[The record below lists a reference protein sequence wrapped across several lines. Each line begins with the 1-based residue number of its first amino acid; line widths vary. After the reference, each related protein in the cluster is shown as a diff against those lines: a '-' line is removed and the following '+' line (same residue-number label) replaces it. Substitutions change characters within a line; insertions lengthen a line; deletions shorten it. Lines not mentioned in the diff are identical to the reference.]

1 MEFDELL
8 RTAIVRKADDP
19 FIKGL
24 TKQSS
29 YETSAEGA
37 KAGGR
42 GGQSYISVTKHGF
55 VGQNKLFCNEIF
67 KLLNQF
73 KTQKKILRKAKW
85 GHKVVICKGGPFK
98 NSFRVGQYMDA
109 FTLVNIIIG

>member
-24 TKQSS
+24 TNQSS

-42 GGQSYISVTKHGF
+42 GGQSYISVTNHGS

-73 KTQKKILRKAKW
+73 KTQKNSS
-85 GHKVVICKGGPFK
+85 KGQ
-98 NSFRVGQYMDA
+98 VGSQGCYMQRWA
-109 FTLVNIIIG
+109 LQKQFSGWSIHGCIYFSKYYH

>member
-73 KTQKKILRKAKW
+73 KTQKKFFERPSGVTRLLYAK
-85 GHKVVICKGGPFK
+85 VGPSKTVF
-98 NSFRVGQYMDA
+98 G
-109 FTLVNIIIG
+109 LVNIRMHLL

>member
-24 TKQSS
+24 TNQSS

-42 GGQSYISVTKHGF
+42 GGQS
-55 VGQNKLFCNEIF
+55 
-67 KLLNQF
+67 
-73 KTQKKILRKAKW
+73 
-85 GHKVVICKGGPFK
+85 
-98 NSFRVGQYMDA
+98 
-109 FTLVNIIIG
+109 